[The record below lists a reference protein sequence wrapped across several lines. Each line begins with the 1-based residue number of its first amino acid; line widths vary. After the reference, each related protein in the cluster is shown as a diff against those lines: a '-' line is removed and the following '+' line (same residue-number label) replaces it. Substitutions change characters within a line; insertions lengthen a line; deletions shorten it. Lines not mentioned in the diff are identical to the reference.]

1 MVPLQAA
8 NTENRFY
15 ESDAVE
21 AILWAEE
28 KWGTAEQIDIINYSV
43 GGFGERTAV
52 REAVRNYHGLFIW
65 SAGNN
70 SKNVDTLVSINGSFD
85 LPNLVSVGSL
95 TSLETRSD
103 FSNYGVNSVN
113 IYAPGSNILSTT
125 PISLCS
131 EIVRDTRWGERLAC
145 ECIWSNQE
153 NEDGV
158 WEWVP
163 VSTHIDTG
171 YHSMSGTS
179 MAAPHVAGGAALILS
194 VNPTLTGVDLKNII
208 IDSADNIT
216 ITVPNGSGGTT
227 TQNVKKLNAFTAVSM
242 AKYETTDIGTNE
254 IRIDGIDYVFE
265 NGLTVPATLNGRTV
279 TQIGD
284 SAFINQN
291 LLEEIIFPTN
301 LEVIGNN
308 AFNGCTS
315 LTAVSGIS
323 NVQSIGENAF
333 KNCSELETII
343 LPSGLQSIGQ
353 YAFLGCTSLI
363 KIELPEDIATIGD
376 MAFSGYEKLEKVY
389 LAEGIGEIG
398 NDMFQGCNIL
408 TVYAE
413 PQNKP
418 ETWGSFGMK
427 TNVVLKK
434 VDSLCAGYRSVCILQ
449 MRRFGKRNNLW

>member
-95 TSLETRSD
+95 TSLETRSN

-131 EIVRDTRWGERLAC
+131 EIVRDTRWGGERLAC

-179 MAAPHVAGGAALILS
+179 MAAPHVAGVAALLLS
-194 VNPTLTGVDLKNII
+194 ANPTLTGAQLKDII
-208 IDSADNIT
+208 LDCADSIT
-216 ITVPNGSGGTT
+216 ITVPSSSGGTT
-227 TQNVKKLNAFTAVSM
+227 TQTVKKLNAFDPLFIAGY
-242 AKYETTDIGTNE
+242 KTTNIGLNE
-254 IRIDGIDYVFE
+254 IRIDGINYLFDYDDV
-265 NGLTVPATLNGRTV
+265 LTVPTTIYGRTV
-279 TQIGD
+279 TEIGD
-284 SAFINQN
+284 
-291 LLEEIIFPTN
+291 
-301 LEVIGNN
+301 
-308 AFNGCTS
+308 
-315 LTAVSGIS
+315 
-323 NVQSIGENAF
+323 
-333 KNCSELETII
+333 
-343 LPSGLQSIGQ
+343 
-353 YAFLGCTSLI
+353 YAFLGCHSLERINISEDSELETVGVSAFLDCISLAKVVLPSGAASIGRQAFHGCTNLTSI
-363 KIELPEDIATIGD
+363 YIPESVETIGWY
-376 MAFSGYEKLEKVY
+376 AFVGCGKV
-389 LAEGIGEIG
+389 
-398 NDMFQGCNIL
+398 
-408 TVYAE
+408 TVYTPHAALPAGWDVAFNPSGGSVE
-413 PQNKP
+413 WNYP
-418 ETWGSFGMK
+418 TWYPSDDEG
-427 TNVVLKK
+427 VE
-434 VDSLCAGYRSVCILQ
+434 
-449 MRRFGKRNNLW
+449 NNAMFAA